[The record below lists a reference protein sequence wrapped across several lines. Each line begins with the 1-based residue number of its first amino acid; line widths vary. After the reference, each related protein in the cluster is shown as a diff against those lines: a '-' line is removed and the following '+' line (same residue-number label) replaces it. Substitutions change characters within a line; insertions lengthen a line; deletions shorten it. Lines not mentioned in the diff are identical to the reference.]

1 MKRAMEDRYDMY
13 GRPRP
18 ISKVNSDAIE
28 LPENLRSKEVFRRKV
43 TKYDIKGNIVE
54 EITE

>member
-1 MKRAMEDRYDMY
+1 MEDRYDMY